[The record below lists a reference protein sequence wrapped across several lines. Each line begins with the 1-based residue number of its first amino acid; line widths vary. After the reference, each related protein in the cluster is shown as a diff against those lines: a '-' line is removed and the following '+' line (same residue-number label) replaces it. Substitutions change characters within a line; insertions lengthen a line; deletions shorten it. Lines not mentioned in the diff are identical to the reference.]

1 MKFLIFCA
9 FAAALLAVANVN
21 GLPVI
26 PCQFAYEYI
35 PDDYDCTV
43 YYICNSELWPV
54 EYQCAG
60 LECWDQSSKI
70 CTTNRIACGCPVT
83 GESADE
89 MYFVEDGIVVI
100 SVVEE
105 LAVIL
110 FDVAYRN
117 VIDFNFIYQTV
128 HTLRAA
134 SRICKGGYFGE
145 LPLVTHKPR
154 AASASAVIK
163 VKLGFLDVQA
173 FERLLGSCMDIMK
186 RNIEDYEEQFA
197 KIFGP

>member
-1 MKFLIFCA
+1 MKFLILCA

-70 CTTNRIACGCPVT
+70 CTTNRIACVPCQIVGQYIADDTNCTIFYHCDAALLPRVFQCP
-83 GESADE
+83 GEDCWDQRQKSCVSNRLECDCP
-89 MYFVEDGIVVI
+89 I
-100 SVVEE
+100 
-105 LAVIL
+105 
-110 FDVAYRN
+110 
-117 VIDFNFIYQTV
+117 TV
-128 HTLRAA
+128 
-134 SRICKGGYFGE
+134 S
-145 LPLVTHKPR
+145 PL
-154 AASASAVIK
+154 
-163 VKLGFLDVQA
+163 L
-173 FERLLGSCMDIMK
+173 
-186 RNIEDYEEQFA
+186 N
-197 KIFGP
+197 